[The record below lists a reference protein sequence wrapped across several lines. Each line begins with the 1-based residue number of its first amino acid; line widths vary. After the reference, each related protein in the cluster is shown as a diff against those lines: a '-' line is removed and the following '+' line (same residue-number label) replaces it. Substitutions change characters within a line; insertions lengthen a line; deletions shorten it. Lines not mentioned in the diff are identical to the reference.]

1 MQLIKSAWAGKT
13 CSYVVLGSRKNTV
26 TSWIL
31 FLSGTFLAA
40 STYKHSWIYTLD
52 KLGFNNYL
60 LVNCLL
66 TLSTL
71 HTTICDLSSE
81 KNGKWSKE
89 HKLCQGCRCS
99 RPVFSYT
106 CTRCLLFANVLNQD
120 TKMLAA
126 CKHENPHLRSFR
138 QDVQLKCLNTLSLL
152 DGETC
157 IREGWLTA
165 VWLLVLKELECF
177 FGSYEALRDC
187 CLLPLQYL

>member
-13 CSYVVLGSRKNTV
+13 CSYIVLGSRKNTV

-99 RPVFSYT
+99 RPVLFHTHAHAAYFLQMSW
-106 CTRCLLFANVLNQD
+106 TRTQKCWQPVSTRIPICDPLDKMSSWNVL
-120 TKMLAA
+120 
-126 CKHENPHLRSFR
+126 
-138 QDVQLKCLNTLSLL
+138 TLSASSMVKPVLEK
-152 DGETC
+152 G
-157 IREGWLTA
+157 GWLQSDF
-165 VWLLVLKELECF
+165 WC
-177 FGSYEALRDC
+177 
-187 CLLPLQYL
+187 